1 MINKKPISYEA
12 ARNKAE
18 NYCIKVERCR
28 QEVRKKLS
36 QWGTAP
42 EDIEKILDK
51 LIDDRFIDETRYARA
66 FVRDKYRF
74 NGWGRKK
81 IEMSLKMKAV
91 DSRDINEGLEEIDEQ
106 EYIDILERLLKNKK
120 KSTKAESDYELNA
133 KLMRFAA
140 GRGFE
145 PSIISKILHFDY

>member
-91 DSRDINEGLEEIDEQ
+91 DSRDINEGLKEIDEQ